1 MMTAF
6 LFLFSAGG
14 LWLFTQ
20 SGNHVFVESPTQ
32 FNRATE
38 AVHHVVFRSIRAGQT
53 DPSGYTWVI
62 EMFSPQQSYVILKED
77 NQTYYEYGNGK
88 LASRIKNI
96 PAYHKKL
103 IQK

>member
-1 MMTAF
+1 MTIKRRLIISYILVFVVPIMMTAF

-38 AVHHVVFRSIRAGQT
+38 AVHHVVFRSIRAGQPA
-53 DPSGYTWVI
+53 PSGRLDRGRARP
-62 EMFSPQQSYVILKED
+62 M
-77 NQTYYEYGNGK
+77 
-88 LASRIKNI
+88 RMR
-96 PAYHKKL
+96 
-103 IQK
+103 